1 MNEQWWFCE
10 ECGLSFIHPEK
21 KQEQTELV
29 YVCPR
34 CKSKKIKKT

>member
-1 MNEQWWFCE
+1 MNERWWFCE
-10 ECGLSFIHPEK
+10 ECGLSFIYPEK

-34 CKSKKIKKT
+34 CKSRKIKKT